1 MKAKLFLKQAWLWAK
16 KFWWA
21 IIIVLLLIGAGL
33 VSALMRNGVL
43 LARVMDL
50 LQAKRDQHDQEMETL
65 SHIHNTEIDEK
76 NRRLEQHLQEK
87 DDIQRKFEEK
97 ADKLDKTKEEELKKL
112 VDESYNDPEKLA
124 KEIADAFGLENG

>member
-21 IIIVLLLIGAGL
+21 IIIVLLFIGAAL
-33 VSALMRNGVL
+33 VSA
-43 LARVMDL
+43 
-50 LQAKRDQHDQEMETL
+50 L
-65 SHIHNTEIDEK
+65 SHIHNTEVDEK

-87 DDIQRKFEEK
+87 DNIQRKFEEE

-124 KEIADAFGLENG
+124 REIADAFGLENG